1 MNAKPRTRLSFGLLC
16 AAIPALTF
24 AHIAFWAWN
33 GAGPRALQDWRW
45 FAAGTVVFTALVV
58 GAGFIVIGE
67 ESAVDSPSSRHRG
80 SATPG
85 QQRIAWML
93 LVAGLL
99 AYFFYRSASR
109 SWFYSLPFV
118 ARFHFLNFQAWYWWV
133 GALLVSFALMTAAA
147 VVAFRGE
154 RYPHERATTPIED
167 TTHRL
172 LLDAHGN
179 EIAEVPSPASELVAR
194 APDTP
199 VNATAER
206 SKPNIHGRDVFASW
220 LLCFAV
226 TMAMVLVL
234 MSLRLSREAAREAVA
249 VLSMTASVAFAV
261 WIFVRNR

>member
-45 FAAGTVVFTALVV
+45 FAAGTAAFVALVV
-58 GAGFIVIGE
+58 AAGFIVIGD
-67 ESAVDSPSSRHRG
+67 ESAVESPSSRHRDT
-80 SATPG
+80 ATPA

-99 AYFFYRSASR
+99 AYFFGRAASR
-109 SWFYSLPFV
+109 SWFYSLPFL

-133 GALLVSFALMTAAA
+133 GALFVSLALMTAAA

-167 TTHRL
+167 TSHRL
-172 LLDAHGN
+172 LLDARGN
-179 EIAEVPSPASELVAR
+179 EISEVPSRAPEVIAR
-194 APDTP
+194 APDTH
-199 VNATAER
+199 ADAAAER
-206 SKPNIHGRDVFASW
+206 SKPNIHGRDRFASW
-220 LLCFAV
+220 LLCFAI
-226 TMAMVLVL
+226 TMAIVFVLT
-234 MSLRLSREAAREAVA
+234 SLRLSREVAREALA

-261 WIFVRNR
+261 WIYVRNR